1 MTLKICQL
9 LFDFGLVVLIWMVQ
23 LIIYPS
29 FKNYAKSDLKQW
41 HPIYVHRIALVVI
54 PLMFG
59 QLGLVLAEVI
69 IGFSLYSMVSLMLI
83 LSVWAFTFSF
93 FAPAHKRI
101 SEDNYTPE
109 LIRKLIQ
116 KIGPAPQCGPLY
128 SSGIFISFLGK
139 FKP

>member
-29 FKNYAKSDLKQW
+29 FKNYAKPDLNQW

-59 QLGLVLAEVI
+59 QLGLILVEI
-69 IGFSLYSMVSLMLI
+69 TKGFSWYSLVNLLLI
-83 LSVWAFTFSF
+83 LFVWAFTFSF

-101 SEDNYTPE
+101 SEDNYTP
-109 LIRKLIQ
+109 KLIQ
-116 KIGPAPQCGPLY
+116 RLIQKNWVRTVVWTLV
-128 SSGIFISFLGK
+128 FIWNLLWF
-139 FKP
+139 PW

>member
-9 LFDFGLVVLIWMVQ
+9 LFDFGLVVLIWVVQ

-29 FKNYAKSDLKQW
+29 FKNYAKSDLNQW

-59 QLGLVLAEVI
+59 QLGLILVEVVKR
-69 IGFSLYSMVSLMLI
+69 FSWYSSVNLILI
-83 LSVWAFTFSF
+83 LSVWAFTFRF

-116 KIGPAPQCGPLY
+116 KNWARTVVWTLV
-128 SSGIFISFLGK
+128 FIWNLLRF
-139 FKP
+139 PW